1 MRTNQNTAIDQTR
14 NPADGKSSMPRH
26 AATPVARR
34 LSRTTIALLVGSLLA
49 APLAFAQSHSRFG
62 TPELYSPLGSPLL
75 VRIPVE
81 AGEAGDDLTLPQ
93 RYRLGSAPTGA
104 GVPFLENAEIT
115 LERNGRE
122 FFIVVRSRQAV
133 LEPAVG
139 IVIREQLAS
148 GSRSREFVLLP
159 DPPNLF
165 VARALPSSAAPAT
178 YPATATAAAG
188 IAAPV
193 APPVIAAAVD
203 TPARAE
209 RKPRSART
217 RTEAARIAAADGGPA
232 VGAREGAARAANPVP
247 RAPKAKSSSVAGN
260 KGPRLALALS
270 ADALQSLPH
279 ATEAERAELRMRQLM
294 MDTDD
299 LRSALLE
306 RRDRIARLEKELG
319 DLTSRVQAAEQAVAG
334 RLSGNLST
342 NLAGVPAAPAVT
354 PVPANAAAPT
364 VTAAENATPATPAVE
379 PAAPA
384 TAPAAVAQ
392 KTPVERRPEPAGTP
406 WWQWLLLTVGGTA
419 LLLGAWRFAGRF
431 LRARDEALRLSPEE
445 VEQFV
450 ADAPVVKADY
460 GSTQG
465 ARQKATPVREPVAEP
480 APPVPEIQFE
490 LPDVPSH
497 LANPA
502 ADPAPINWSGMT
514 PADTV
519 AEATPLEAPAAPVD
533 ELGARRQR
541 YLEARYHDIAILNPP
556 LDAPVRLLRQASR
569 LYDEGAAD
577 FAKRMLKYA
586 AYSRPYTEEFWL
598 ALAELLYREKF
609 ASDYVVNARWFRRY
623 HTRSTNW
630 EEIQRIG
637 YLLDP
642 AEPMFA
648 SAASW
653 SHDAPDPGRW
663 LPKDE
668 QLPALADPFP
678 TLQLQLAS

>member
-1 MRTNQNTAIDQTR
+1 MKSAEQTMRPNNKTENNGNRATGAI
-14 NPADGKSSMPRH
+14 
-26 AATPVARR
+26 ARGF
-34 LSRTTIALLVGSLLA
+34 SRTTIALLVGSLLA

-62 TPELYSPLGSPLL
+62 APELYSPLGSPLL

-81 AGEAGDDLTLPQ
+81 ASEAGDDLTLPQ
-93 RYRLGSAPTGA
+93 RYRMGSAPVGA

-122 FFIVVRSRQAV
+122 FFLVVRSRQAV
-133 LEPAVG
+133 MEPAVG
-139 IVIREQLAS
+139 IVIREQLAA

-159 DPPNLF
+159 DPPNMF
-165 VARALPSSAAPAT
+165 VAKAMPRAAES
-178 YPATATAAAG
+178 
-188 IAAPV
+188 AAPV
-193 APPVIAAAVD
+193 AATPQVAIAPVQPPVVAAQA
-203 TPARAE
+203 TEPGKPAARTE
-209 RKPRSART
+209 RKYRT
-217 RTEAARIAAADGGPA
+217 GRAATQTAGTAASGADAGP
-232 VGAREGAARAANPVP
+232 GTGAARATSAAP
-247 RAPKAKSSSVAGN
+247 RAPKAARSTNTATAR
-260 KGPRLALALS
+260 GPRLALALS

-334 RLSGNLST
+334 RLAGNLST
-342 NLAGVPAAPAVT
+342 NLSPVTAAPA
-354 PVPANAAAPT
+354 PAT
-364 VTAAENATPATPAVE
+364 ATPAVSATPVAPVAE
-379 PAAPA
+379 PVAAAITP
-384 TAPAAVAQ
+384 PAVAE
-392 KTPVERRPEPAGTP
+392 KPPVERKPEPAKTT
-406 WWQWLLLTVGGTA
+406 WWQWLLLAAGGA
-419 LLLGAWRFAGRF
+419 AVLFGGLRFAGRF

-445 VEQFV
+445 IERFV
-450 ADAPVVKADY
+450 ATAPAMEAGSDNLQGSWPQPTAAPARAPTPPVVAPP
-460 GSTQG
+460 
-465 ARQKATPVREPVAEP
+465 AT
-480 APPVPEIQFE
+480 PVPEIQFE
-490 LPDVPSH
+490 LPEVPSH
-497 LANPA
+497 LAEQPAPA
-502 ADPAPINWSGMT
+502 A
-514 PADTV
+514 TV
-519 AEATPLEAPAAPVD
+519 DWTGLDALSNTAGVTALDAPAAPVD

-569 LYDEGAAD
+569 LYDEGATD

-586 AYSRPYTEEFWL
+586 AYSRPYTEEYWL
-598 ALAELLYREKF
+598 ALCELLYREKF

-630 EEIQRIG
+630 EEVQRIG
-637 YLLDP
+637 YLLDA

-653 SHDAPDPGRW
+653 SHDAPEPGRW

-668 QLPALADPFP
+668 HLPALADPFP